1 MNIRLVNYTAYP
13 FHGYGGAELY
23 IYNYAKELIKNGH
36 NVEIVCNSYDEG
48 IAKHQQFSQIN
59 YVFIGK
65 PFYGKYKKVL
75 GNEVYIRKIYNK
87 SRIASFLYRF
97 SFWVGLIRYQL
108 SAPSKFVHAFSDCGF
123 VFTFFP
129 KLALISTIFD
139 IENRGLRK
147 IGLWGIFIPIKKFY
161 YSATTS
167 RIVKKSMIVTSG
179 GKDNTN
185 ELVDIF
191 SCNQKKIKIL
201 ANAINKES
209 LQNFNHGDK
218 GTLVQNINFVS
229 VGRLEELKNPLLLLD
244 TFKELLQKFNS
255 YKYCLNIIGDGPL
268 RDRVLEKI
276 AIINK
281 DYPNS
286 ISLKFNV
293 SEEEKIKLLL
303 ASDLYINLAETR
315 YMLLVVMEAMACS
328 LPIFSRY
335 PLDEVVQQNLNGV
348 IYKSDNPQI
357 IANEIFKCISSNDL
371 KSMGDESLKIIRDFT
386 WSNTAKQGEEMY
398 SNLLFTQS

>member
-1 MNIRLVNYTAYP
+1 
-13 FHGYGGAELY
+13 
-23 IYNYAKELIKNGH
+23 
-36 NVEIVCNSYDEG
+36 
-48 IAKHQQFSQIN
+48 
-59 YVFIGK
+59 
-65 PFYGKYKKVL
+65 
-75 GNEVYIRKIYNK
+75 
-87 SRIASFLYRF
+87 
-97 SFWVGLIRYQL
+97 
-108 SAPSKFVHAFSDCGF
+108 
-123 VFTFFP
+123 
-129 KLALISTIFD
+129 
-139 IENRGLRK
+139 
-147 IGLWGIFIPIKKFY
+147 
-161 YSATTS
+161 
-167 RIVKKSMIVTSG
+167 MIVTSG

-201 ANAINKES
+201 ANAINEES
-209 LQNFNHGDK
+209 LQKFNHGDK
-218 GTLVQNINFVS
+218 GTLVQNINLVS

-244 TFKELLQKFNS
+244 TFKELLLKFNS

-281 DYPNS
+281 DHPNS

-303 ASDLYINLAETR
+303 QSDLYINLAETR

-348 IYKSDNPQI
+348 IYKSDNQFFFVKKHNPY
-357 IANEIFKCISSNDL
+357 
-371 KSMGDESLKIIRDFT
+371 KSYHWYQPLH
-386 WSNTAKQGEEMY
+386 N
-398 SNLLFTQS
+398 